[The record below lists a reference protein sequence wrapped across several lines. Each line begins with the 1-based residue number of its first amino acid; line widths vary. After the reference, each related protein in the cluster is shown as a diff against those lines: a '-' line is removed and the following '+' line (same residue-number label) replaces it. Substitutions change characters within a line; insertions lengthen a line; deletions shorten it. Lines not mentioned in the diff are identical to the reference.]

1 MDYYCHHIMT
11 IRVNGL
17 DEAIRDIRKKGK
29 QAERAVIEQ
38 LEDTAALIEFG
49 AKNDAPFGQG
59 LSIKQRIDKVGSEG
73 GLKWIVGVQGTL
85 DIDAYYEFGT
95 GLSAKE
101 ILANPDYTQEMRDLA
116 YYGFYKNG
124 LGTLRGTPY
133 LFPNYIKY
141 TANLVD
147 EIRKEIEK
155 AIK

>member
-1 MDYYCHHIMT
+1 MT

-38 LEDTAALIEFG
+38 LEDTASLIEFG

-59 LSIKQRIDKVGSEG
+59 LSIKQRIDKVGSQA

-116 YYGFYKNG
+116 YTFFKTGD
-124 LGTLRGTPY
+124 GTLRGRPY

-141 TANLVD
+141 TANLVE

>member
-1 MDYYCHHIMT
+1 MDYYSHHSMT

-38 LEDTAALIEFG
+38 LENTASLIEFG

-116 YYGFYKNG
+116 YTFFKTGD
-124 LGTLRGTPY
+124 GTLRGRPY

-141 TANLVD
+141 TANLVE
-147 EIRKEIEK
+147 EIRNEINK
-155 AIK
+155 AVK

>member
-1 MDYYCHHIMT
+1 MT

-38 LEDTAALIEFG
+38 LEDTAALITRD
-49 AKNDAPFGQG
+49 AQIDAPFAGGINIKQKIKSQVYDGG
-59 LSIKQRIDKVGSEG
+59 LSWRVFVNDTK
-73 GLKWIVGVQGTL
+73 

-95 GLSAKE
+95 GLDAEQILSNPEYTKE
-101 ILANPDYTQEMRDLA
+101 MIDLA
-116 YYGFYKNG
+116 WEFYETG
-124 LGTLRGTPY
+124 DGTLRGTPY

-141 TANLVD
+141 TANLVE

>member
-1 MDYYCHHIMT
+1 MDYYCHNPMT

-38 LEDTAALIEFG
+38 LEDTAANIEFF
-49 AKNDAPFGQG
+49 AKQDAPFGDG
-59 LSIKQRIDKVGSEG
+59 LSINQRINAVVYQG

-116 YYGFYKNG
+116 WGFRKNE
-124 LGTLRGTPY
+124 LGTLKGVPY

-141 TANLVD
+141 TANLVE

-155 AIK
+155 AVK

>member
-1 MDYYCHHIMT
+1 MDYYSHHAMT

-38 LEDTAALIEFG
+38 LEDTAANIEFF
-49 AKNDAPFGQG
+49 AKQDAPFGDG
-59 LSIKQRIDKVGSEG
+59 LSINQRINAVVYDG

-141 TANLVD
+141 TANLVE

>member
-1 MDYYCHHIMT
+1 MDYYCHHPMT

-38 LEDTAALIEFG
+38 LEDTASLIEFG

-59 LSIKQRIDKVGSEG
+59 LSIKQRIDKVVSEG

-101 ILANPDYTQEMRDLA
+101 ILANPDYTQKMRDLA
-116 YYGFYKNG
+116 YTFFKTGD
-124 LGTLRGTPY
+124 GTLRGSPY

-141 TANLVD
+141 TANLVE

-155 AIK
+155 AVK

>member
-1 MDYYCHHIMT
+1 MT

-38 LEDTAALIEFG
+38 LEDTASLIEFG

-59 LSIKQRIDKVGSEG
+59 LSIKQRIDKVASEG

-116 YYGFYKNG
+116 YTFFKTGD
-124 LGTLRGTPY
+124 GTLRGSPY

-141 TANLVD
+141 TANLVE

-155 AIK
+155 AVK

>member
-1 MDYYCHHIMT
+1 MT

-29 QAERAVIEQ
+29 QAERAVIKE
-38 LEDTAALIEFG
+38 LEDTASLIEFG

-95 GLSAKE
+95 GLDAE
-101 ILANPDYTQEMRDLA
+101 QILSNPEYTKEMRDLA
-116 YYGFYKNG
+116 WTFKKERD
-124 LGTLRGTPY
+124 GTLKGVPY

>member
-1 MDYYCHHIMT
+1 MT

-38 LEDTAALIEFG
+38 LEDTASLIEFG
-49 AKNDAPFGQG
+49 AKNDAPAQIGG
-59 LSIKQRIDKVGSEG
+59 VPISLKQRIDKVVSNG
-73 GLKWIVGVQGTL
+73 GLKWIVGVQGSDDL
-85 DIDAYYEFGT
+85 SAYIEFGT

-101 ILANPDYTQEMRDLA
+101 ILSNPNYTQAMRDLA
-116 YYGFYKNG
+116 FTFFKTGE
-124 LGTLRGTPY
+124 GTLRGTPY
-133 LFPNYIKY
+133 LFPNYIKH
-141 TANLVD
+141 TANLVE